1 MTNGIAVDVEGGPIA
16 EDVSSAVTAAA
27 AQSPVVSEPDAD
39 EVEEAEAASGAGG
52 VGAPE
57 AGVTGFCQLSRQLG
71 PGLVAG
77 SAADRLR
84 VG

>member
-39 EVEEAEAASGAGG
+39 EVEEAEAASGAGILSAL
-52 VGAPE
+52 APT
-57 AGVTGFCQLSRQLG
+57 AFLAQAYCSLSC
-71 PGLVAG
+71 
-77 SAADRLR
+77 
-84 VG
+84 